1 MRRSKAGVLLPLSFA
16 MTVSICY
23 ERKSADVIG
32 DNSIISITMIRI
44 HKNRVLIPNIPSCRY
59 PGRDASI

>member
-1 MRRSKAGVLLPLSFA
+1 MRRSKAGVLLSLSFA

-23 ERKSADVIG
+23 KRKPADIMG
-32 DNSIISITMIRI
+32 DNSIISITVIRA
-44 HKNRVLIPNIPSCRY
+44 HKNRVIIPNIPSCRY